1 MASDAS
7 PYILVAAVTSVL
19 REALQGDLCELVDE
33 HFLIDL
39 DILLDRAEAEIE
51 AISQRSQLHVV

>member
-1 MASDAS
+1 LPSDAS

-19 REALQGDLCELVDE
+19 REALQGDLGELVDE

-51 AISQRSQLHVV
+51 AISQRNQLHVV